1 MSSHLTTNIAPPS
14 ANTERF
20 SPIITLLTG
29 YLKAVCPGELD
40 KAVKTACSKFPHLT
54 QQLKITDEASFL
66 SFANTLLKWTP
77 TETQDG
83 TYIYNIFCIFYF
95 VFDQGKLGEL
105 QTPIRPDQ
113 VGKDLTCLSSWIVVY
128 SQLVG
133 QVMDTPESITPKS
146 LETFKNAPRYSY
158 DDAVVPPGGWR
169 TFNDFFARKLK
180 PGKRPIDSQGNDKV
194 VVYPADCTYDNSIE
208 RQSIVTV
215 GGNDSVTIKGL
226 SWTISSLLEG
236 SANAEDFQGGVWMHA
251 YLNTYNYHRQHAPV
265 SGKIIE
271 ARNIQGTAYLEV
283 DVDGNPVR
291 HVEGPHMPDSP
302 GYQFLQTRGVVV
314 IDNPVLGKVA
324 VLPIGMAMISS
335 VKLEVKVGDQVKK
348 GDEIS
353 YFQFGGSDI
362 ICVFQKKA
370 GLTPEHF
377 KKSPSEEGI
386 TYSKMGSVLAKC
398 P

>member
-1 MSSHLTTNIAPPS
+1 MSSHLTTNVAPPS
-14 ANTERF
+14 ANGEKF

-29 YLKAVCPGELD
+29 YLNAVCPGELD
-40 KAVKTACSKFPHLT
+40 KAVKTACTKFPHLT

-66 SFANTLLKWTP
+66 SFANTLLTWTP

-95 VFDQGKLGEL
+95 VFDQGKLGDL

-133 QVMDTPESITPKS
+133 QFMDTPESITLKS
-146 LETFKNAPRYSY
+146 LETFKNSPRYSY

-180 PGKRPIDSQGNDKV
+180 PGKRPIAEGDKV

-208 RQSIVTV
+208 RQSIVSV

-226 SWTISSLLEG
+226 SWTISSLLQG
-236 SANAEDFQGGVWMHA
+236 SDNAEDFQDGVWMHA

-283 DVDGNPVR
+283 DVEGNPVR
-291 HVEGPHMPDSP
+291 QLEGPHMPDSP

-335 VKLEVKVGDQVKK
+335 VKLEIKVGDHVEK

-362 ICVFQKKA
+362 ICVFQERA
-370 GLTPEHF
+370 GLDPKDF
-377 KKSPSEEGI
+377 VPSPSEKGI
-386 TYSKMGSVLAKC
+386 TYSKMGSVLARC

>member
-1 MSSHLTTNIAPPS
+1 MSSHLTTNVAPPS
-14 ANTERF
+14 ANGEKF

-29 YLKAVCPGELD
+29 YLNAVCPGELD
-40 KAVKTACSKFPHLT
+40 KAVKMACTKFPHLT

-66 SFANTLLKWTP
+66 SFANTLLTWTP

-83 TYIYNIFCIFYF
+83 TYITSFASSISS
-95 VFDQGKLGEL
+95 
-105 QTPIRPDQ
+105 
-113 VGKDLTCLSSWIVVY
+113 LTR
-128 SQLVG
+128 
-133 QVMDTPESITPKS
+133 ES
-146 LETFKNAPRYSY
+146 LEFFKLRLDRTSY

-180 PGKRPIDSQGNDKV
+180 PGKRPIAEGDKV

-208 RQSIVTV
+208 RQSIVSV

-226 SWTISSLLEG
+226 SWTISSLLQG
-236 SANAEDFQGGVWMHA
+236 SDNAEDFQD
-251 YLNTYNYHRQHAPV
+251 
-265 SGKIIE
+265 
-271 ARNIQGTAYLEV
+271 AYLEV
-283 DVDGNPVR
+283 DVEGNPVR
-291 HVEGPHMPDSP
+291 QVEGPHMPDSP

-335 VKLEVKVGDQVKK
+335 VKLEIKVGDHVEK

-362 ICVFQKKA
+362 ICVFQEKA
-370 GLTPEHF
+370 GLDPKDF
-377 KKSPSEEGI
+377 VPSPSEKGI
-386 TYSKMGSVLAKC
+386 TYSKMGSVLARC